1 MPESKNKRIDS
12 HLECVRGVKTK
23 KIYPALKHGGYS
35 TLGLLPG
42 EDPAAF
48 EELHQDLISEFC
60 PNGPLEEDTVADMAR
75 TMWRKNNL
83 KTFRAAETV
92 RKRYSEIRSMIP
104 PTDPPYDLFPLGVNA
119 DWTPPDPA
127 QVKAATEAAEAQ
139 ARKELGEYYKLIEMG
154 DLATPARLLADLA
167 IEERLD
173 ARIAKL
179 FNRLAMLKTYKSVLS
194 AKSPSSTELPRIS
207 GPKKAPNLSD
217 VERID

>member
-12 HLECVRGVKTK
+12 HLEGVMGVKTK
-23 KIYPALKHGGYS
+23 KVFPALKHGGYS

-48 EELHQDLISEFC
+48 EELRRDMIAELC
-60 PNGPLEEDTVADMAR
+60 PNGPLEEDIVGDMVR
-75 TMWRKNNL
+75 FTWRKNNL
-83 KTFRAAETV
+83 KTFRVAEAI
-92 RKRYSEIRSMIP
+92 RKRYSEIRSKMIP
-104 PTDPPYDLFPLGVNA
+104 STVPPYDSFP

-139 ARKELGEYYKLIEMG
+139 ARKELGEYCKLIEMG

-207 GPKKAPNLSD
+207 GPKKSPNLSD